1 MTTFKKMARDN
12 CVCAHIFC
20 QGPLLMTAFANSE
33 EKPKMYPPVLVKT
46 VSGKE
51 RPVRV
56 HTNEKHAKAQ
66 YQDFSFVT

>member
-1 MTTFKKMARDN
+1 M
-12 CVCAHIFC
+12 
-20 QGPLLMTAFANSE
+20 MTAFANSE